1 MDRTR
6 LTLTVNGVQREAQ
19 VDARTTLLD
28 VLRDDFGLKAAK
40 DGCSPQGQCGC
51 CTVIVDGSAKVSC
64 AMPATKAQGR
74 DVVTLEGVSEE
85 ERELFARCFVACAG
99 LQCGFCIP
107 GIVVR
112 AKHLLETGAGRT
124 GAVARKG
131 ADALREAGDDEMHRT
146 FFVVNAMR
154 MPSVSTGMPSIS

>member
-1 MDRTR
+1 MERTR

-19 VDARTTLLD
+19 VDARSTLLD

-112 AKHLLETGAGRT
+112 AKHLLDKKPRPD
-124 GAVARKG
+124 RKS
-131 ADALREAGDDEMHRT
+131 
-146 FFVVNAMR
+146 VV
-154 MPSVSTGMPSIS
+154 